1 MPLPSDRRALGA
13 FCEHVAV
20 DITGRPGGPL
30 SGLTFAAKDIFA
42 VAGQAACCGNP
53 DWLATHPPAD
63 VTAPAVQRV
72 IDAGARLVGMT
83 IPDELAFSLNGQ
95 NFHFGTP
102 VNGAAPERIPGGS
115 SSGSASAVSGGAVDF
130 ALGSDTGGSVRIPA
144 ALQGIFGIRPSH
156 GLVDDTGVMPLAPS
170 FDTVGWFARSAEIL
184 RRVGDVLLPPQTK
197 RLGRNLLIGRDA
209 LALADS
215 DIAAATLQAMDRIAP
230 LFADRREVT
239 IAQNDGGLREWLTRF
254 RRLQPREIWATHG
267 PWIKRRRPAFGPE
280 VAERFSLAERV
291 AASPDVDHD
300 AAFRRQVTILMEQM
314 FVIDSGV
321 LAIPTA
327 STIAPLKTAGA
338 AELAEFRDRTLS
350 LTSIAGLARLPQV
363 QIPIGRVRG
372 APIGLSLIGPGGS
385 DNALLGLAERVAS
398 ALV

>member
-1 MPLPSDRRALGA
+1 MPLTSDRRALGA
-13 FCEHVAV
+13 FCEHVVVEIA
-20 DITGRPGGPL
+20 GRAGGPL
-30 SGLTFAAKDIFA
+30 SGFTFAAKDIFA
-42 VAGQAACCGNP
+42 VAGQSACCGNP
-53 DWLATHPPAD
+53 DWLESHPPAD
-63 VTAPAVQRV
+63 VTAPAVQQLV
-72 IDAGARLVGMT
+72 DAGATLVGMT

-95 NFHFGTP
+95 NFHYGTP
-102 VNGAAPERIPGGS
+102 VNAAAPDRIPGGS
-115 SSGSASAVSGGAVDF
+115 SSGSAAAVSGAAVDF

-156 GLVDDTGVMPLAPS
+156 GVVDDSGVMPLAPS
-170 FDTVGWFARSAEIL
+170 FDTVGWFARSAEVL
-184 RRVGDVLLPPQTK
+184 RRVGDILLPPQAK
-197 RLGRNLLIGRDA
+197 RLGRTLLVGRDA

-215 DIAAATLQAMDRIAP
+215 DIAAATLQAVDRIAP

-239 IAQNDGGLREWLTRF
+239 VAQNDGGLREWLTRF

-267 PWIKRRRPAFGPE
+267 DWIKRQRPGFGPE
-280 VAERFSLAERV
+280 IAERFALAERV
-291 AASPDVDHD
+291 AATPDVDHD
-300 AAFRRQVTILMEQM
+300 TAFRRQVTILMEQM

-372 APIGLSLIGPGGS
+372 APIGLSLIGPAGT
-385 DNALLGLAERVAS
+385 DTALLGLAERAAS